1 MNEVAAFF
9 HSSLSCSGADVISS
23 RFQGFVADTVAHI
36 GIAGILTS
44 LVIFRDWPIRL
55 FWAGFLA
62 IIAKEL
68 AFDLP
73 NAGWTG
79 LVMFDSAWDLASWFL
94 GFFAQWVLL
103 TGRRV

>member
-44 LVIFRDWPIRL
+44 LIIYRDWPIWL
-55 FWAGFLA
+55 FWAGLLA
-62 IIAKEL
+62 ILSKEL

-79 LVMFDSAWDLASWFL
+79 LVMFDSLWDLASWFL
-94 GFFAQWVLL
+94 GFFAQWVVL
-103 TGRRV
+103 TGRRA